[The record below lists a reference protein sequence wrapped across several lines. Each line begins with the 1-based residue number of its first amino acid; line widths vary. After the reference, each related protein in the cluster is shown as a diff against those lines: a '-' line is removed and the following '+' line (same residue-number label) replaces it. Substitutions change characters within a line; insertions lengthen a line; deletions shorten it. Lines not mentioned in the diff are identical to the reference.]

1 TAHASI
7 DGPAIEGTFDAPKA
21 TPDMIA
27 ALAPGSKP
35 TADVSL
41 HADLRG
47 RLPRVEASA
56 RLTAGPGTVDLRALV
71 VAEEEKTVHAK
82 IEACKIDTRALAA
95 AAPSTD
101 LGADVTI
108 DVRSRPNGNADG

>member
-1 TAHASI
+1 AQSAVLGSALEPDLAGRRITTRAMPQHADVHVDIAAGFVVPAPDGQDRTGHVDVRGDVGGIPLTAHASI

-47 RLPRVEASA
+47 R
-56 RLTAGPGTVDLRALV
+56 
-71 VAEEEKTVHAK
+71 
-82 IEACKIDTRALAA
+82 
-95 AAPSTD
+95 
-101 LGADVTI
+101 
-108 DVRSRPNGNADG
+108 